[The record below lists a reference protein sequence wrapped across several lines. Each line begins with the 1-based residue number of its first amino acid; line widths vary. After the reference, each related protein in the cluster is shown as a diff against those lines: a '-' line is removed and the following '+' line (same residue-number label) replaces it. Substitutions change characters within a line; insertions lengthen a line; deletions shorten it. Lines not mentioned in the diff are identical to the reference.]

1 MTNHGPEKKNGRTQT
16 QVVTMTEEEI
26 NQFRIMLCENFNRL
40 ELNDLAA
47 GIGLTLTEPAN
58 LVDRELARELLQMAE
73 ANGRLPDL
81 VEECYYLRPG
91 RRWSKFS

>member
-1 MTNHGPEKKNGRTQT
+1 MDDQPEDRNGRIQN
-16 QVVTMTEEEI
+16 QVLTLTDMETD
-26 NQFRIMLCENFNRL
+26 QFRIMLCENFNRL
-40 ELNDLAA
+40 ELRDLAA

-58 LVDRELARELLQMAE
+58 PVDRDLARELLQKAE

-81 VEECYYLRPG
+81 VEECYHLRPG